1 MTRWQ
6 RFLWRLGFTGYAHVD
21 NALGLLEQRD
31 LQVVR
36 KTLASVRRERDYA
49 HLLLRAARKVV
60 VLPAPLHRSINCA
73 TASES
78 EGDIEQHEIETAAF
92 LDREGIRTSQETT
105 NG

>member
-36 KTLASVRRERDYA
+36 KTLGKVRRERDYA
-49 HLLLRAARKVV
+49 HLLLRAVREVV
-60 VLPAPLHRSINCA
+60 VLPAPLRRAINCA

-78 EGDIEQHEIETAAF
+78 ESDIEQHRIETAAF
-92 LDREGIRTSQETT
+92 LDRQEIRTERETT

>member
-1 MTRWQ
+1 VTRWQ
-6 RFLWRLGFTGYAHVD
+6 KFLWRLGFTGYAHVN
-21 NALGLLEQRD
+21 NAQALLEQRD

-36 KTLASVRRERDYA
+36 KTLGTVRRERDYA
-49 HLLLRAARKVV
+49 HLLLRAVREVV

-92 LDREGIRTSQETT
+92 LDREGIRAEQETT